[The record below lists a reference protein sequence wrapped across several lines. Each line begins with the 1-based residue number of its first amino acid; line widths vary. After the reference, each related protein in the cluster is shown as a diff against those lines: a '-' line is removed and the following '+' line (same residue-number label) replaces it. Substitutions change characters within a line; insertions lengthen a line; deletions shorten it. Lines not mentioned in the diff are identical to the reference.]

1 MVYGCGMKPEVE
13 IEGRLRPARE
23 LDDEALLTLE
33 MPSRL
38 DKLASRA
45 LAQVEV
51 GLEGL
56 ERNRE
61 MSDRVRLDCALSVYK
76 VVAELRLKHTAL
88 NLKKLEVRRKLQG
101 RDRLP
106 LGEVLEALKAIS
118 AAKSALGPGDLASLQ
133 AAFVSEE
140 G

>member
-1 MVYGCGMKPEVE
+1 MAMKAEVE
-13 IEGRLRPARE
+13 IEGRLKAARE

-118 AAKSALGPGDLASLQ
+118 AAKSALGPGELASLQ

-140 G
+140 P